1 MILRQTTRTALQALA
16 LRVSP
21 GSVRRGLD
29 AIASIAGV
37 SEKDIASIVT
47 GERRVTSKDIEEMEA
62 IASSLGLPAVSL
74 ACVTSG
80 VIERAESQDPTDAP
94 DPAYRFVMSTD
105 EVDRARDVV
114 AQSWNLE
121 TFLRNPVAPWGHNS
135 WNPAVGSWERLTV
148 ENAQGVNRLVGYL
161 RPFPLESY
169 PISRTVADQLKGG
182 VLRTVSVGFMPG
194 EWRPRA
200 GLPESDRL
208 FSKNGGYIL
217 GSTEAPNLLMECSP
231 CTIPMNPSAVLLESF
246 VIPES
251 PPEAA
256 AQSARPIDNREKSS
270 DIVTVP
276 PTFSEQLARAWAE
289 RAPQA
294 LTPKPTPTLADIAA
308 AWRNR

>member
-1 MILRQTTRTALQALA
+1 MILRQTTRTALQVLA

-37 SEKDIASIVT
+37 SGKDISSIVT
-47 GERRVTSKDIEEMEA
+47 GERRVTANDVEELEA
-62 IASSLGLPAVSL
+62 ITSSLGIPAVSL
-74 ACVTSG
+74 AFIASG
-80 VIERAESQDPTDAP
+80 TIERAEGQDPTDAP

-121 TFLRNPVAPWGHNS
+121 AFLRNPVAPWGHNS
-135 WNPAVGSWERLTV
+135 WSPAVGTWERLSV
-148 ENAQGVNRLVGYL
+148 ESAQGVNRLVGYL

-169 PISRTVADQLKGG
+169 PISQTVADQLKGG

-194 EWRPRA
+194 EWRPRS

-231 CTIPMNPSAVLLESF
+231 CTIPMNPSAVLLESLA
-246 VIPES
+246 VPES
-251 PPEAA
+251 ESV
-256 AQSARPIDNREKSS
+256 QSLAPVDNQSRAS
-270 DIVTVP
+270 DIVP
-276 PTFSEQLARAWAE
+276 EAPTFAEQLARAWAE
-289 RAPQA
+289 RAQKAPN
-294 LTPKPTPTLADIAA
+294 PKPTPTLAEIEA
-308 AWRNR
+308 AWRKQ